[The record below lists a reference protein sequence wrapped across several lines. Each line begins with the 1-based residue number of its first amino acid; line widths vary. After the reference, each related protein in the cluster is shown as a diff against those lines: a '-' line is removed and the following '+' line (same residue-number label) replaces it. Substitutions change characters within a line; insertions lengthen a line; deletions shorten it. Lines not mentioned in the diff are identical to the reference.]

1 MTVSDPDTL
10 IQHIEKAHHAGVIE
24 ILCWETPTMRRG
36 CLMFKVVFKTIKK
49 MSTRTADML
58 QIHIA
63 LNYPNHTIHNMQIE
77 DFSKVVISY
86 SMIEAV

>member
-1 MTVSDPDTL
+1 MLDPDTL
-10 IQHIEKAHHAGVIE
+10 LQHIEQAQHVGAVQ
-24 ILCWETPTMRRG
+24 ILSWMCYGEPILGRT
-36 CLMFKVVFKTIKK
+36 MFKVVFKTNKK

-58 QIHIA
+58 QIHIS

-77 DFSKVVISY
+77 DFSKVIISY